1 MAKFNTITKEEAL
14 KVNAH
19 YKSDN
24 FDLETELEKV
34 RKKSPYNNKP
44 SRSAMM
50 CSCNTKQHLMLLWNQ
65 HIACEEATSEQVY
78 GLPVTKTLG
87 TMTIFEQLEMFQAF
101 LEGAMEAYKRHM
113 KTN

>member
-1 MAKFNTITKEEAL
+1 MAKFNTITKKEAL

-19 YKSDN
+19 YNSDN
-24 FDLETELEKV
+24 FDLETELQKFRENWT
-34 RKKSPYNNKP
+34 YDNKP

-65 HIACEEATSEQVY
+65 YIACEEATSEQVY

-87 TMTIFEQLEMFQAF
+87 TMTVVEQLDMFQSF
-101 LEGAMEAYKRHM
+101 LEGVMEVYKNEVN
-113 KTN
+113 K

>member
-19 YKSDN
+19 YKSEN
-24 FDLETELEKV
+24 FDLETELEKF
-34 RKKSPYNNKP
+34 RENYTFNEKP

-65 HIACEEATSEQVY
+65 YIACEEATSEQVY

-87 TMTIFEQLEMFQAF
+87 TMTVLEQLDMFQAF
-101 LEGAMEAYKRHM
+101 LEGIMESYKSELN
-113 KTN
+113 K